1 MAATPLP
8 FELDPKYDLFK
19 ILETPHEIPYHS
31 RPFMWTREKHIE
43 HVIMQSVQKYRDNAQ
58 HWLGYFIIYTNSSNA
73 RGTGRIPCISDAQH
87 RLTVFFLMFL
97 VSCELLGDSKELRR
111 ISMYGS
117 DDLLGDSQ
125 TPEDAELMSQHEWTR
140 MPNIRSIYE
149 HDLEALGNLLNG
161 RRPAKSEQGTS
172 NLYSAHTAVRE
183 ILQREFPA
191 TADLRGFLQFI
202 YKNSKVSRMLI
213 SDWNFA
219 LEVFD
224 TINNIKVTVP
234 PVFLLKNALVRS
246 LGEEASELVHDRFQG
261 WERQLIQEGPA
272 AFDQFI
278 HLMANLFS
286 RRWATT
292 EDYPRAVMNHI
303 QTLHEADVAGADMF
317 AAFTG
322 TVEKGFAV
330 RRWLTENPYARILTR
345 FAGGHEVV
353 DHCLFP
359 MLFHS
364 PRLADREPFVRCLI
378 AYGLRYDGKFSFNA
392 SKYRAPLIGAG
403 GPIAALIESRE
414 TVAGAIHGV
423 RALLLKW
430 LEDEAQPFQQR
441 TATDH
446 FKTASQFNKARAAL
460 LYIAERTD
468 AHEATLD
475 HGLVDIDH
483 ISPKQPRKSEVALA
497 DPENTHRIGNFT
509 PIMGKNSA
517 AGMKGNRSLGNAP
530 YAAKRES
537 YGKSNIAMTRRVAEE
552 HQAEFADA
560 QINSR
565 SLAIAALLDKLTL
578 QDLASA

>member
-1 MAATPLP
+1 MTAIALP

-31 RPFMWTREKHIE
+31 RPFMWTRDKHIE
-43 HVIMQSVQKYRDNAQ
+43 HVVMQSVQKYRANAQ
-58 HWLGYFIIYTNSSNA
+58 HWLGYFIIYINPA
-73 RGTGRIPCISDAQH
+73 PGRIPCISDAQH
-87 RLTVFFLMFL
+87 RLTVFFLMFM
-97 VSCELLGDSKELRR
+97 VSCELLGDTKALSK

-125 TPEDAELMSQHEWTR
+125 TPEDAELMSRNEWTR

-172 NLYSAHTAVRE
+172 NLYGAYTAVRD
-183 ILQREFPA
+183 ILQREFPV
-191 TADLRGFLQFI
+191 TTDLRPFLQFI

-261 WERQLIQEGPA
+261 WERQLVQESPA

-278 HLMANLFS
+278 HLMSNLFS

-303 QTLHEADVAGADMF
+303 QALHESQPEADML
-317 AAFTG
+317 AAFTT
-322 TVEKGFAV
+322 TVEKGFAI
-330 RRWLTENPYARILTR
+330 RRWLAENPYARILTR

-359 MLFHS
+359 VLFYS

-392 SKYRAPLIGAG
+392 SKYRAPLIGPD
-403 GPIAALIESRE
+403 GPIAALIEGRE

-423 RALLLKW
+423 RTLLLKW
-430 LEDEAQPFQQR
+430 LADESQPFVGR
-441 TATDH
+441 MASDH
-446 FKTASQFNKARAAL
+446 FKTAGQFNKARAAL

-468 AHEATLD
+468 AHEAALD

-483 ISPKQPRKSEVALA
+483 ISPKQPRKGDPVLQ

-509 PIMGKNSA
+509 PIMGRNSA
-517 AGMKGNRSLGNAP
+517 AGMKGNRSLGNQP
-530 YAAKRES
+530 YTAKLES
-537 YGKSNIAMTRRVAEE
+537 YSKSNIAMTRRIAAENPT
-552 HQAEFADA
+552 EFADA

-565 SLAIAALLDKLTL
+565 SMAIAALLDQLTL
-578 QDLASA
+578 QDLATA

>member
-1 MAATPLP
+1 MTATTLP

-31 RPFMWTREKHIE
+31 RPFMWTRDKHIE
-43 HVIMQSVQKYRDNAQ
+43 NVVMQSVQKYRANAQ
-58 HWLGYFIIYTNSSNA
+58 HWLGYFIIYINPA
-73 RGTGRIPCISDAQH
+73 PGRIPCISDAQH
-87 RLTVFFLMFL
+87 RLTVFFLMFM
-97 VSCELLGDSKELRR
+97 VSCELLADTKALGK

-125 TPEDAELMSQHEWTR
+125 TTEDAELMTRHEWTR

-149 HDLEALGNLLNG
+149 HDLEALGSLLNG
-161 RRPAKSEQGTS
+161 RRPAKSEQASS
-172 NLYSAHTAVRE
+172 NLYGAYTAVRD

-191 TADLRGFLQFI
+191 TADLRPFLQFI

-246 LGEEASELVHDRFQG
+246 LGEEASELVHDRFQS
-261 WERQLIQEGPA
+261 WERQLVQESPA

-278 HLMANLFS
+278 HLMSNLFS

-292 EDYPRAVMNHI
+292 EDYPRFVMSHILAV
-303 QTLHEADVAGADMF
+303 HETHPDTDVLAV
-317 AAFTG
+317 FTA
-322 TVEKGFAV
+322 TVEKGFAI

-359 MLFHS
+359 LLFHS
-364 PRLADREPFVRCLI
+364 SRLTDMEPFVRCLI

-392 SKYRAPLIGAG
+392 SKYRAPLIGPE
-403 GPIAALIESRE
+403 GPISALIEGRE
-414 TVAGAIHGV
+414 TVAGAMHRV
-423 RALLLKW
+423 RKLLLSW
-430 LEDEAQPFQQR
+430 LADEMRPFADR
-441 TATDH
+441 VATDH
-446 FKTASQFNKARAAL
+446 FKTAGQFNKARAAL

-468 AHEATLD
+468 KHEASLD
-475 HGLVDIDH
+475 HSLVDIEH
-483 ISPKQPRKSEVALA
+483 ISPKQPRKGDVTLA
-497 DPENTHRIGNFT
+497 EPENTHRIGNFT
-509 PIMGKNSA
+509 PFMGKNSSS
-517 AGMKGNRSLGNAP
+517 GLKGNRSLGNQP
-530 YAAKRES
+530 YTVKREM
-537 YGKSNIAMTRRVAEE
+537 YAQSNIKMTRDVALMFPD
-552 HQAEFADA
+552 EFADT
-560 QINSR
+560 QIETRSR
-565 SLAIAALLDKLTL
+565 VLAATVDKLTRE
-578 QDLASA
+578 DLGGL